1 MIKKFYSPDVTIGA
15 RLELDANDGIKSLK
29 DLKAQ
34 IKEAQGELI
43 SMQDKFGATSKEAI
57 EAAKRVAGLKDQ
69 IKEASEVADLF
80 DPGNKFKAVA
90 NAVNALTGG
99 FTALTGA
106 MSLLGVESE
115 EVQKQLLKVQSALA
129 LSQGL
134 SQVADSAK
142 DFSRLKDVLVN
153 TFGKGGAIGI
163 AIAGVTAL
171 TAALTG
177 VFTKKQSE
185 DVKAY
190 NDTLKDYQRAAA
202 GAIQQVNTAK
212 IAFEQARKG
221 VISKDQALKI
231 YNESLGDALGKT
243 NNFNQAEQLLARNA
257 DNYIRVT
264 SLKAQANALFAK
276 AAETS
281 ANAMILQNEIAKGG
295 FSGTFG
301 SALLEKLKNDIEK
314 AKEDAKAIEELGKKA
329 LNEAADIEKNNVI
342 NQPRAQGNTPSK
354 APQVVR
360 TKDIEKETTK
370 VFSTEYDN
378 RLLKLQEFN
387 DNWLEN
393 KKIFL
398 DAEREITADA
408 LAREQEEY
416 YRNLD
421 IIERTADE
429 EVMIAQRTRDAKIS
443 AAQSVGGALQALSN
457 LIGQQT
463 AAGKALALAQIAIDT
478 AVAISGAVRQATKNP
493 LNLTGF
499 AFVADMA
506 ARVGAILANI
516 AQAKKILQ
524 GANTKTAAVSSNNVS
539 FTQARAP
546 IQANIPQSQ
555 RTRLDQDQLNQIG
568 NAAVRAFV
576 VESDVSSNQERIR
589 RLNRAARI

>member
-1 MIKKFYSPDVTIGA
+1 MRKFYSPDVTIGA

-34 IKEAQGELI
+34 IKDAQGDLI
-43 SMQDKFGATSKEAI
+43 AMQDKFGATSKEAI
-57 EAAKRVAGLKDQ
+57 EAAKRVAGLRDQ

-80 DPGNKFKAVA
+80 DPGKKFQAVA
-90 NAVNALTGG
+90 NAVNTLTGG

-142 DFSRLKDVLVN
+142 DFTRLKDVLVN

-171 TAALTG
+171 GAALLG

-190 NDTLKDYQRAAA
+190 NDSLKDYQRAAA
-202 GAIQQVNTAK
+202 GAIQQVNASK
-212 IAFEQARKG
+212 LAFEQARAG
-221 VISKDQALKI
+221 LISKDKALQV
-231 YNESLGDALGKT
+231 YNDSLGEALGKT
-243 NNFNQAEQLLARNA
+243 NDFNEAEQLLAKNA
-257 DNYIRVT
+257 QNYIRVT

-295 FSGTFG
+295 FSGTYG
-301 SALLEKLKNDIEK
+301 SALLDKLKKDIEK
-314 AKEDAKAIEELGKKA
+314 AKEDAKDIENLGKKA
-329 LNEAADIEKNNVI
+329 LEEAAGIERNAGI
-342 NQPRAQGNTPSK
+342 NRGGTKATSPSK
-354 APQVVR
+354 SPQVIA

-378 RLLKLQEFN
+378 RLLNLQKFN

-429 EVMIAQRTRDAKIS
+429 EVMIAERTRDAKIA
-443 AAQSVGGALQALSN
+443 AAQNVGSALQALSN
-457 LIGQQT
+457 LVGQQT

-524 GANTKTAAVSSNNVS
+524 GANTSTATTGTVN
-539 FTQARAP
+539 FTPAKAP